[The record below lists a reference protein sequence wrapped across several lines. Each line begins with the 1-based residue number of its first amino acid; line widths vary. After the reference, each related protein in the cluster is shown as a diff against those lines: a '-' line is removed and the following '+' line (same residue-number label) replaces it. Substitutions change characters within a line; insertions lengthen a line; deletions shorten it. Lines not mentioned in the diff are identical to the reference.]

1 MNFHDTN
8 IQVAIIGFS
17 GVIIGVLLTF
27 LGVIINNIA
36 QRKRE
41 KDKFKQEVYLKE
53 DEKRYKQNQDKINA
67 IVEIVKLLNYFEDA
81 ISLTSSSIDT
91 TKKASIIQNNENYKR
106 DKKKLHRLDSLVC
119 VYTPN
124 FYDKVRIITRN
135 HGTYRLAQSNLI
147 ANEANKELEDMV
159 LNEVIQITQKCSEN
173 ISELRYDLRDLCE
186 KLLDFN

>member
-1 MNFHDTN
+1 MC
-8 IQVAIIGFS
+8 I
-17 GVIIGVLLTF
+17 
-27 LGVIINNIA
+27 
-36 QRKRE
+36 
-41 KDKFKQEVYLKE
+41 
-53 DEKRYKQNQDKINA
+53 
-67 IVEIVKLLNYFEDA
+67 
-81 ISLTSSSIDT
+81 
-91 TKKASIIQNNENYKR
+91 R
-106 DKKKLHRLDSLVC
+106 DSHRLDSLVC

-147 ANEANKELEDMV
+147 ANEANKELEDMA